1 MTSRQGLG
9 RAGEELARRRLVADG
24 RVIVCANCRTKSG
37 EIDLVTEKD
46 GVVAFVEVRA
56 RRGTAF
62 GTPEES
68 LTRRKLARMVACAHE
83 FLAARDWEHRP
94 WRIDVVAVEMDVS
107 GRLRRVEVLENAVGG

>member
-9 RAGEELARRRLVADG
+9 RVGEELARRRLVADG
-24 RVIVCANCRTKSG
+24 RVIVCTNCRTKSG